1 MTENQIKSIVEEV
14 MAKMQLSGST
24 SGMHGVFSD
33 MDTAIAK
40 AKEAQKIVRV
50 MSMDQREKIISK
62 MREKIR
68 ENAETMARM
77 GVDETGMGNVGDKIL
92 KHLLVAEKTPGTE
105 DITTTAW
112 SGDRGLTLVE
122 MGPFGV
128 IGAITPC
135 TNPSE
140 TVPLQ
145 YHGHAG
151 RRQHGGVQP
160 PSPGHQDVHL
170 RHQSSER
177 GVPWRPAGR
186 TTLPARWRNRPW
198 IPAA

>member
-33 MDTAIAK
+33 MNTAIAK

-77 GVDETGMGNVGDKIL
+77 GVDETGMGNVGDKI
-92 KHLLVAEKTPGTE
+92 
-105 DITTTAW
+105 
-112 SGDRGLTLVE
+112 
-122 MGPFGV
+122 
-128 IGAITPC
+128 
-135 TNPSE
+135 
-140 TVPLQ
+140 
-145 YHGHAG
+145 
-151 RRQHGGVQP
+151 
-160 PSPGHQDVHL
+160 
-170 RHQSSER
+170 
-177 GVPWRPAGR
+177 
-186 TTLPARWRNRPW
+186 
-198 IPAA
+198 